1 MVINRNGQPLYT
13 NKSGNV
19 IGVGR
24 LWFFMTKDQA
34 KNYIRRRNSK
44 GLDLDKIRTIVRV
57 EWELLFKE
65 STVVWIQDSYT

>member
-1 MVINRNGQPLYT
+1 
-13 NKSGNV
+13 
-19 IGVGR
+19 
-24 LWFFMTKDQA
+24 MTKDQA